1 MKIYTEEE
9 LEELRKRL
17 RKETDEWC
25 KNIEVKYRRER
36 YKIYKSLFPDLT
48 DEEIYRKMDK

>member
-17 RKETDEWC
+17 RRETEEWC
-25 KNIEVKYRRER
+25 RNIGEKYRRER
-36 YKIYKSLFPDLT
+36 YKIYKSLFPDLS
-48 DEEIYRKMDK
+48 DEEIYKKMDE

>member
-1 MKIYTEEE
+1 MKIYNEEE
-9 LEELRKRL
+9 LRELSERL
-17 RKETDEWC
+17 SKETDEWC